1 MIYNFSEIS
10 IWTNIIIG
18 HKNIHFSQMVPAK
31 NSEEKYYITA
41 VDTDKKSIYCYHD
54 LMGEL
59 FVPTHKHE
67 KAQML
72 YAEGGI
78 VHVTTETKTYF
89 LPARH
94 FIWIPGGIAHSI
106 HPNTENV
113 LMRNLYF
120 PIDLNEDSFYKKE
133 GIYPIDDLLLQM
145 MRFTNRW
152 NGNLKKG
159 SRNFI
164 IASAIKA
171 ILPEICLTNLP
182 LSLPSPKDIRLH
194 KIISHL
200 DENLGETIL
209 FSDLADRFGFSER
222 SLYRL
227 FQKDLGMSFI
237 QYFTIRRILKAI
249 ELLLEKKMTVNEVAQ
264 AVGYNSVP
272 TFSNTFFKV
281 LGQRPS
287 DYLNGVEILKKG
299 THL

>member
-1 MIYNFSEIS
+1 MDSSE
-10 IWTNIIIG
+10 NL
-18 HKNIHFSQMVPAK
+18 
-31 NSEEKYYITA
+31 EEKYYIKE
-41 VDTDKKSIYCYHD
+41 VDTDTKSIYCYHD

-59 FVPTHKHE
+59 LIPTHKHE

-72 YAEGGI
+72 YSEGGF

-106 HPNTENV
+106 HPSSENV
-113 LMRNLYF
+113 MMRNLYF
-120 PIDLNEDSFYKKE
+120 PIDANESPFYGKE
-133 GIYPIDDLLLQM
+133 GIYPINDLLLQM
-145 MRFTNRW
+145 MLFTNRW
-152 NGNLKKG
+152 SGNLKIG

-164 IASAIKA
+164 IANAIKA

-182 LSLPSPKDIRLH
+182 LALPSPKDIRLS
-194 KIISHL
+194 KIISYL
-200 DENLGETIL
+200 DENLSETIL
-209 FSDLADRFGFSER
+209 FSDLAEQFGFSER

-249 ELLLEKKMTVNEVAQ
+249 ELLLEKKQSVNEVAR

-272 TFSNTFFKV
+272 TFSNTFYKI

-287 DYLNGVEILKKG
+287 DYLNGIEILKK
-299 THL
+299 

>member
-1 MIYNFSEIS
+1 MEEPTIL
-10 IWTNIIIG
+10 
-18 HKNIHFSQMVPAK
+18 A
-31 NSEEKYYITA
+31 EKYYTRE
-41 VDTDKKSIYCYHD
+41 VDTDKKSIYCHHD

-59 FVPTHKHE
+59 MIPTHKHE
-67 KAQML
+67 KGQML

-78 VHVTTETKTYF
+78 VYVTTEAKTYF

-94 FIWIPGGIAHSI
+94 FIWIPAGIAHSI
-106 HPNTENV
+106 QPNSQSV
-113 LMRNLYF
+113 MMRNLYF
-120 PIDLNEDSFYKKE
+120 PVEMNEDSFYGTE
-133 GIYPIDDLLLQM
+133 GIYPINDLLLQM
-145 MRFTNRW
+145 MLFTNRW

-159 SRNFI
+159 SRNYS
-164 IASAIKA
+164 IALAIKA

-182 LSLPSPKDIRLH
+182 LSLPSPKDIRLI
-194 KIISHL
+194 KIIYYL
-200 DENLGETIL
+200 DKNLGDTIL

-249 ELLLEKKMTVNEVAQ
+249 ELLLEKKLSVNEVAQ

-272 TFSNTFFKV
+272 TFSNTFFKT

-287 DYLNGVEILKKG
+287 DYLNGVEILKKNSYIG
-299 THL
+299 VISKKDVVF

>member
-1 MIYNFSEIS
+1 MGSSE
-10 IWTNIIIG
+10 
-18 HKNIHFSQMVPAK
+18 AL
-31 NSEEKYYITA
+31 EEKYYIKE
-41 VDTDKKSIYCYHD
+41 VDTEKKSIYCHHD

-59 FVPTHKHE
+59 MIPTHKHE

-72 YAEGGI
+72 YSEGGI

-94 FIWIPGGIAHSI
+94 FIWIPGGVKHSI
-106 HPNTENV
+106 HPNSEDV
-113 LMRNLYF
+113 MMRNLYF
-120 PIDLNEDSFYKKE
+120 PIDLDEDSFYEKE
-133 GIYPIDDLLLQM
+133 GIYPINDLLLQM
-145 MRFTNRW
+145 MLFTNRW

-159 SRNFI
+159 TRNFT
-164 IASAIKA
+164 IANAIKA

-182 LSLPSPKDIRLH
+182 LSLPLPKDIRLN
-194 KIISHL
+194 KIIIYL
-200 DENLGETIL
+200 DKNLGETIM
-209 FSDLADRFGFSER
+209 FSDLANRFGFSER

-249 ELLLEKKMTVNEVAQ
+249 ELLLEKKLSVNEVAQ

-272 TFSNTFFKV
+272 TFSNTFFKI

-287 DYLNGVEILKKG
+287 DYLKGIEILKK
-299 THL
+299 

>member
-1 MIYNFSEIS
+1 MYNFSESS
-10 IWTNIIIG
+10 IWMNIVISHI
-18 HKNIHFSQMVPAK
+18 NIHFSQMISAK

-41 VDTDKKSIYCYHD
+41 VDTDKKSIYCHHD

-94 FIWIPGGIAHSI
+94 FIWIPAGIAHSI
-106 HPNTENV
+106 HPNTEKV
-113 LMRNLYF
+113 MMRNLYF
-120 PIDLNEDSFYKKE
+120 TSDLNEDAFYGKE
-133 GIYPIDDLLLQM
+133 GIYPINDLLLQM
-145 MRFTNRW
+145 MLFTNRW
-152 NGNLKKG
+152 NGHLKKG

-194 KIISHL
+194 KIISYL

-209 FSDLADRFGFSER
+209 FSDLAHRFGFSER

-227 FQKDLGMSFI
+227 FQRDLGMSFI

-249 ELLLEKKMTVNEVAQ
+249 ELLLEKKMTVNEVAL

-287 DYLNGVEILKKG
+287 DYLNGVEILKRG
-299 THL
+299 IHL